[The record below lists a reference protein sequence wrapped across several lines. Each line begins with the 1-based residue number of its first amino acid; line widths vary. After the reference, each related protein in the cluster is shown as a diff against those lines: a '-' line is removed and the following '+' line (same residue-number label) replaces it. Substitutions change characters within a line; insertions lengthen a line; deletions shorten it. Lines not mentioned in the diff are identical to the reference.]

1 MTVDS
6 AGLQYLILH
15 LSMWLTRLASH
26 LSTASRLAGCLAPRC
41 AATSHKT
48 LFACYSTQQT
58 QRQRIP
64 PPTWC
69 SLEPEL
75 DDLLV
80 PRRMSISPLESL
92 LSSRYY
98 LPKPLGTSDTQEK
111 PEEHERSYDCPAS
124 QDTDHTGEDEGNR
137 GAMQCKNV
145 LKIRRRKI
153 NKHKY
158 KKLQRRIKFLRKKV
172 LDKRRVR
179 RQKNF
184 EKDLEKIWRRAGLK
198 KAPDGWITPKI
209 FVKY

>member
-1 MTVDS
+1 
-6 AGLQYLILH
+6 
-15 LSMWLTRLASH
+15 MWLTRLTSH
-26 LSTASRLAGCLAPRC
+26 LSIATRLAGCLAPRC

-48 LFACYSTQQT
+48 VFACYSTQQA
-58 QRQRIP
+58 QRPRVP

-75 DDLLV
+75 DDVLV

-92 LSSRYY
+92 LTSRYS
-98 LPKPLGTSDTQEK
+98 LPKPLTSNTQEE
-111 PEEHERSYDCPAS
+111 PEEHDRSYDCPTS
-124 QDTDHTGEDEGNR
+124 QDSDHMGEDEGNSSVV
-137 GAMQCKNV
+137 QCKNV

-158 KKLQRRIKFLRKKV
+158 KKLQKRTKFLRKKV
-172 LDKRRVR
+172 LDKRRAR
-179 RQKNF
+179 KQKYF
-184 EKDLEKIWRRAGLK
+184 EKDLEKIWKRAGLK